1 MSIYDLPFIIA
12 LCSLTV
18 QDLKQCLIDS
28 RLLAPAF
35 LLGVTHHDSH
45 PVTAF
50 IIYVCVLIINHHYR
64 EKFLGNGDLDVIFV
78 GALHL
83 SPDQLPLWLTISCGL
98 HLPISLWQPTKP
110 LPFLPALTVGFLLLE
125 VIRQYGVLTC

>member
-50 IIYVCVLIINHHYR
+50 IIYVCALIINHHYR
-64 EKFLGNGDLDVIFV
+64 EKFLGNGDLDVILLVLFIYHQINYLYGSQSAV
-78 GALHL
+78 AFIYPLVCGSQL
-83 SPDQLPLWLTISCGL
+83 SHYPSY
-98 HLPISLWQPTKP
+98 QP
-110 LPFLPALTVGFLLLE
+110 
-125 VIRQYGVLTC
+125 

>member
-50 IIYVCVLIINHHYR
+50 IIYVCALIINHHYR

-98 HLPISLWQPTKP
+98 HLPISFGNQLSHYPSYQP
-110 LPFLPALTVGFLLLE
+110 
-125 VIRQYGVLTC
+125 